1 MPPVDA
7 LGACVWGSAACAAG
21 CHWRREHFILAG
33 GSCWAARP
41 GARDQTLF
49 CQAGLSSSHSHDGLR
64 ARRASTWP
72 LPHAIIRQQPA
83 FPPAHC
89 SMQICTGQLP
99 ARAASR
105 SADRHG
111 GPNHPTEA
119 WPGCRPRATWT
130 SSAQRPAVPP
140 FSHLLRTRSA
150 HTSDMPAMYSVAA

>member
-21 CHWRREHFILAG
+21 CHWRRERFILAG

-72 LPHAIIRQQPA
+72 LPYAIIRQQPA

-111 GPNHPTEA
+111 EAASSQSSYRGLAWLPTQGDLDKQRA
-119 WPGCRPRATWT
+119 AACRAPLLPSPQDKVRA
-130 SSAQRPAVPP
+130 
-140 FSHLLRTRSA
+140 HE
-150 HTSDMPAMYSVAA
+150 